1 VFMRPGARLMFAM
14 VLVLLSGG
22 ACLLLARYLTR
33 PIRTF
38 RETGRQIGAGELS
51 ARIGTKI
58 GARRDEFGALA
69 RDFDQMAARI
79 EALLN
84 AQQRL
89 MRDVSHELRSPLARL
104 QAAVGLIRQKSGDE
118 ANQDL
123 DRVDREA
130 ENLNALIG
138 EVLQYSRLQD
148 RSDVSR
154 EKTDLTELVADVVTD
169 ASYEGQVSRRQV
181 VFEPGEP
188 LWADIDAA
196 LMHSAIENVVRN
208 GLQHSNEKTTV
219 TLSRSDELPP
229 VVRIEISDD
238 GAGVEEQDLAR
249 IFEPFFTTKPS
260 NASSGAGAGI
270 GLAIA
275 RRATELHGGTIRAF
289 RGSSGGLTVEIA
301 LPI

>member
-1 VFMRPGARLMFAM
+1 MRPGARLMFAF
-14 VLVLLSGG
+14 VLVFLSGG

-38 RETGRQIGAGELS
+38 RETGRQIGGGDLT
-51 ARIGTKI
+51 ARIGPAI
-58 GARRDEFGALA
+58 AGRRDEFGALA

-84 AQQRL
+84 AQRRL

-118 ANQDL
+118 SSPDL

-148 RSDVSR
+148 RSDVTR
-154 EKTDLTELVADVVTD
+154 ETTDLTELVADVVAD
-169 ASYEGQVSRRQV
+169 ARYEGQANGRDV
-181 VFEPGEP
+181 VFEAGEP
-188 LWADIDAA
+188 ILADIDPA
-196 LMHSAIENVVRN
+196 LVHSAIENIVRN
-208 GLQHSNEKTTV
+208 ALQHSNAKTTV
-219 TLSRSDELPP
+219 TLTRVDDPAPAAHL
-229 VVRIEISDD
+229 EIADD
-238 GAGVEEQDLAR
+238 GDGVGDEDLDR
-249 IFEPFFTTKPS
+249 IFEPFFTTKTTG
-260 NASSGAGAGI
+260 AAAGAGI

-275 RRATELHGGTIRAF
+275 RRAVELHGGFIRA
-289 RGSSGGLTVEIA
+289 GKGASGGLVVEVT
-301 LPI
+301 LPL